1 MLDNAWEYHLCDCP
15 VCGGTLLP
23 SDEAP
28 KTIQQIEII
37 QKPIRIDEHRGLA
50 YGCESCEKVHYAP
63 LPPEVQK
70 GGLFGPELT
79 RVQFCIAHLI
89 RGVKFLMTLP
99 DRRTQIGAS
108 LVRTD
113 LDNACHL

>member
-50 YGCESCEKVHYAP
+50 YWCESCEKVHYAP

-79 RVQFCIAHLI
+79 A
-89 RGVKFLMTLP
+89 
-99 DRRTQIGAS
+99 
-108 LVRTD
+108 LVAYMKGTRSRPEAV
-113 LDNACHL
+113 NGYS

>member
-1 MLDNAWEYHLCDCP
+1 MNGY

-50 YGCESCEKVHYAP
+50 YWCETCEFSFA
-63 LPPEVQK
+63 LP
-70 GGLFGPELT
+70 
-79 RVQFCIAHLI
+79 I
-89 RGVKFLMTLP
+89 
-99 DRRTQIGAS
+99 
-108 LVRTD
+108 
-113 LDNACHL
+113 